1 MDILHR
7 VMKAAR
13 ETDEV
18 RHHDHEAIARAA
30 IATMFNWLSEP
41 PQPAVDVAVA
51 VSHTDARTC
60 RTVWS
65 AMIAELRKEA
75 GF

>member
-30 IATMFNWLSEP
+30 IATMFNWLGDPS
-41 PQPAVDVAVA
+41 QPAVDAGVVA
-51 VSHTDARTC
+51 SHSDARTS
-60 RTVWS
+60 RR
-65 AMIAELRKEA
+65 A
-75 GF
+75 

>member
-30 IATMFNWLSEP
+30 IATMFNWLGDPS
-41 PQPAVDVAVA
+41 QPAVDAGVVA
-51 VSHTDARTC
+51 SHSDARTC
-60 RTVWS
+60 RLAWS
-65 AMIAELRKEA
+65 AFLSELRKEA